1 MNKSKYAKQGGRAGR
16 QKELSGNAFLLSEAL
31 FGFLVIV
38 ISALLVLSAV
48 QCLQG
53 KRYVEE
59 KIETKWFYAE

>member
-1 MNKSKYAKQGGRAGR
+1 MNKSKCAKQRGRAG
-16 QKELSGNAFLLSEAL
+16 KPHEFSGNAFLLSEAL

-38 ISALLVLSAV
+38 ISALLVMSAV